1 MNPPDLA
8 HRHSIAVVSERTGL
22 SQDVLR
28 VWERRYAA
36 VSPARGPNGQRL
48 YSDADV
54 TRLRLLHATSR
65 AGRPISQ
72 LAAMPT
78 SELAAIAEED
88 AAARRAPVVAG
99 EGGDRDSAHAS
110 EILNAAIGLARELE
124 ASMLASELRRAAAAF
139 GVSTFINAVA
149 APLMRHIGD
158 QWASGW
164 LTIAQEH
171 LATAVL
177 RDILMDVTRGFT
189 ASPRAERMVVAT
201 PAGERHEI
209 GAAMVAATA
218 AAAGWNV
225 IYLGADLPAA
235 DIVTAARSASAR
247 VVALSVV
254 YPEDD
259 ARILA
264 EIGEVR
270 AAMPSDV
277 RVVVGG
283 AGAHTL
289 AAALDGVGVEVG
301 GVEQLV

>member
-36 VSPARGPNGQRL
+36 VSPSRGPNGQRL

-54 TRLRLLHATSR
+54 ARLRLLNATSR

-78 SELAAIAEED
+78 PELARIAEED
-88 AAARRAPVVAG
+88 AAARRAPVGGVP
-99 EGGDRDSAHAS
+99 GDRDSVRAS
-110 EILNAAIGLARELE
+110 EIVNAAIRFARELE
-124 ASMLASELRRAAAAF
+124 PSMLASELRRAAAAF

-177 RDILMDVTRGFT
+177 RDILMDVRRGFT
-189 ASPRAERMVVAT
+189 ASPSAERMVVAT

-254 YPEDD
+254 YAEDG

-277 RVVVGG
+277 RVLVGG
-283 AGAHTL
+283 AGAHSL